1 MGVRVKISRG
11 TMPCETLDDW
21 ADVILDTATLG
32 RLLNAWPVGR
42 LATMTPAGDPHA
54 MPVVFVALG
63 DGCVGVPVDGK
74 RKRGTPARL
83 RNVEQ
88 HGRACLLLD
97 HYAADWSAL
106 WWVKLVGP
114 AWVERGDGARRRA
127 EGPLRRKYP
136 QYRDVAPFAGEPT
149 LLVLRWERVACWTQA
164 GDLGPV
170 RAAADASADEG
181 FQPPS

>member
-1 MGVRVKISRG
+1 
-11 TMPCETLDDW
+11 MPAEFRNGA
-21 ADVILDTATLG
+21 ADMELDTAILG

-42 LATMTPAGDPHA
+42 LATVTPAGDPHA
-54 MPVVFVALG
+54 MPVVFVPLG
-63 DGCVGVPVDGK
+63 VGCAGVPVDGK

-83 RNVEQ
+83 RNVEH

-114 AWVERGDGARRRA
+114 AWIERGDAARLRA

-136 QYRDVAPFAGEPT
+136 QYQHVAPFVGEPT
-149 LLVLRWERVACWTQA
+149 LLVLRWERVTSWTQA

-170 RAAADASADEG
+170 RAAADGGERAGA
-181 FQPPS
+181 QPPS